1 MKVKIGDYKG
11 NVQAAYAI
19 VKEKSGEYVCIIQTG
34 GSVNETAMLRDY
46 AMCEIADWMKAKG
59 ASKAKA
65 IGIFAGA
72 VMGE

>member
-1 MKVKIGDYKG
+1 MRVRIGDYKSD
-11 NVQAAYAI
+11 VQTVYAI
-19 VKEKSGEYVCIIQTG
+19 VKEKSGVYACVTQTN
-34 GSVNETAMLRDY
+34 GSDEETAWLRDY

-59 ASKAKA
+59 ATKAKA